1 MLPPEPWLPGGRH
14 AALLISC
21 ERAEPV
27 GDNDGAAS
35 GAILL
40 WPEAPPDRGC
50 MRVSQRGPERARYRS
65 YCSSMRSTRCAGL
78 A

>member
-27 GDNDGAAS
+27 GDNYGAAS
-35 GAILL
+35 GAIL
-40 WPEAPPDRGC
+40 EAITEEAITQGLPTELIPP
-50 MRVSQRGPERARYRS
+50 S
-65 YCSSMRSTRCAGL
+65 L
-78 A
+78 